1 MPWKVSSE
9 MDEGLRFISRILEGE
24 AMTDLCLEFGISRKT
39 GYKLYQ
45 RYKECGS
52 ALNFEFNDDGS
63 LQASAEI
70 WPLGNKRTRIAR
82 MQAVLIKLVS
92 GNWPCRWCGEPVPIY
107 RRADVCYCCER
118 CRKKS
123 ASQRRAAR

>member
-63 LQASAEI
+63 LQA
-70 WPLGNKRTRIAR
+70 LRRHL
-82 MQAVLIKLVS
+82 AVGQQVD
-92 GNWPCRWCGEPVPIY
+92 
-107 RRADVCYCCER
+107 ADSSNAVRY
-118 CRKKS
+118 
-123 ASQRRAAR
+123 